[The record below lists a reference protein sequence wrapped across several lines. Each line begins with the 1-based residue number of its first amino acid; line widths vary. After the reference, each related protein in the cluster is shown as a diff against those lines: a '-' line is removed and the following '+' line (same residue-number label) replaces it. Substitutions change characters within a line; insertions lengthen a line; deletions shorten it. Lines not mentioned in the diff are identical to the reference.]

1 MRENCGVVAAATKNN
16 VVEAIYLSL
25 NALQHR
31 GQEAAGIAVYNEKKG
46 EIDFIKGLGLVSEA
60 FKEEEITN
68 LRGKKGIGHTYY
80 SIKISSPAN
89 AQPTIVHTSAGS
101 IGVAHNGIITNS
113 EELKKKLMKKGHN
126 YSQGSE
132 EESIAFLLSDFLK
145 NSNFEKAVKNM
156 MKEIKDSYSL
166 TLLFNDR
173 VFGLRDPFGIR
184 PLCIGK
190 SKDGYIIASESVAL
204 DVLGAE
210 LVRDVQP
217 GELVEITPNGY
228 EAYKLMEEKY
238 KAHCFFEYVYFSR
251 ADSIIDGRDVYMVRK
266 RIGEILAREHPV
278 EADIVVPVPDSGRAH
293 AYGFSIASGIPLVEG
308 LMKNRYIARTF
319 IMPEQNVREKKVR
332 LKINPIKS
340 IIKGKRVVLV
350 DDSIVRGTTMR
361 QIVDLLRLYGAKEVH
376 VRIGSPPII
385 APCYF
390 GIDMTTRE
398 QLMAFR
404 KSIDEIC
411 KSIHADSLGYT
422 PIEGIVEALGIE
434 RENLCLGCVTGKYP
448 IFLPNEQHRFQKNIE
463 KWA

>member
-1 MRENCGVVAAATKNN
+1 
-16 VVEAIYLSL
+16 
-25 NALQHR
+25 
-31 GQEAAGIAVYNEKKG
+31 
-46 EIDFIKGLGLVSEA
+46 
-60 FKEEEITN
+60 
-68 LRGKKGIGHTYY
+68 
-80 SIKISSPAN
+80 
-89 AQPTIVHTSAGS
+89 
-101 IGVAHNGIITNS
+101 
-113 EELKKKLMKKGHN
+113 
-126 YSQGSE
+126 
-132 EESIAFLLSDFLK
+132 
-145 NSNFEKAVKNM
+145 
-156 MKEIKDSYSL
+156 
-166 TLLFNDR
+166 
-173 VFGLRDPFGIR
+173 
-184 PLCIGK
+184 
-190 SKDGYIIASESVAL
+190 
-204 DVLGAE
+204 
-210 LVRDVQP
+210 
-217 GELVEITPNGY
+217 
-228 EAYKLMEEKY
+228 
-238 KAHCFFEYVYFSR
+238 
-251 ADSIIDGRDVYMVRK
+251 MVRK